1 MTVTHSSVVY
11 CSKAEQRESTRQH
24 HNYPWAPAGIFVGG
38 SEPQKGPPQDE
49 KAPPPPK
56 KKKNCA
62 STVLRGLGGM
72 LSREKIN
79 SGAPYYIL
87 DASQHERI

>member
-1 MTVTHSSVVY
+1 MLINNVIHS
-11 CSKAEQRESTRQH
+11 
-24 HNYPWAPAGIFVGG
+24 WAPAGIFVGG

-49 KAPPPPK
+49 KGPPQ
-56 KKKNCA
+56 KKNCA

>member
-1 MTVTHSSVVY
+1 MGARRNFRRGERA
-11 CSKAEQRESTRQH
+11 SKR
-24 HNYPWAPAGIFVGG
+24 
-38 SEPQKGPPQDE
+38 
-49 KAPPPPK
+49 PPP

>member
-1 MTVTHSSVVY
+1 MTIIWRMSTHSIVSLMS
-11 CSKAEQRESTRQH
+11 CANMGARRNFRRGER
-24 HNYPWAPAGIFVGG
+24 APKRPP
-38 SEPQKGPPQDE
+38 SRRKRPPPQN
-49 KAPPPPK
+49 K
-56 KKKNCA
+56 KKCA